1 MKLNTESE
9 DSKAVDL
16 KLGPKKTLNNIIY
29 SNINTNYLNTI
40 IMTFIKKT
48 FLTTLALMTGFVAI
62 AQEEEAAPEPTFGV
76 SGSIDTY
83 YRSSEYAPGT
93 SFANLP
99 GFALGMANII
109 MSYEGEKS
117 GFVADLVF
125 GPRGADAV
133 FGSPQIADADGDGDV
148 DGFYG
153 SSNIV
158 NQLYAYYNV
167 SDSFTLTMGN
177 FNTFLGYE
185 VISPVANFNYTTS
198 YMFSYGPFSH
208 TGIKA
213 DIAAGENTSIMVAVL
228 NKTDA
233 TEFQPIDDD
242 YMFGAQL
249 GIFGQY
255 INYLGGGTAGVSQI
269 DFTGGFNLGDS
280 FFLGINATSYSDDD
294 DVEFSGVALY
304 PQYTFSDSFALGA
317 RFEAFSEDGLGA
329 IGDISGDGD
338 NTSITITGSYTSGN
352 FIFKPE
358 IRIDS
363 ASDKFYTDADGATD
377 SLTAFLV
384 AAIYSF

>member
-1 MKLNTESE
+1 MNFLKHTILLSL
-9 DSKAVDL
+9 AVL
-16 KLGPKKTLNNIIY
+16 VSFT
-29 SNINTNYLNTI
+29 
-40 IMTFIKKT
+40 
-48 FLTTLALMTGFVAI
+48 AI
-62 AQEEEAAPEPTFGV
+62 AQEEESAPEPTFAL

-83 YRSSEYAPGT
+83 FRSNEYAPGT

-99 GFALGMANII
+99 GFAMGMANLIV
-109 MSYEGEKS
+109 SYEGEKS

-133 FGSPQIADADGDGDV
+133 FGSPQLDD
-148 DGFYG
+148 FYR
-153 SSNIV
+153 SSNMV

-167 SDSFTLTMGN
+167 SDSFTLTLGN

-208 TGIKA
+208 SGIKA
-213 DIAAGENTSIMVAVL
+213 DIAAGENTSIMLGVF
-228 NKTDA
+228 NQTDD
-233 TEFQPIDDD
+233 TEFQKVKYLGFDDD
-242 YMFGAQL
+242 MEYMFGAQL

-255 INYLGGGTAGVSQI
+255 INYLGGGTNGVSQI

-280 FFLGINATSYSDDD
+280 FFLGINATSYSDDTN
-294 DVEFSGVALY
+294 VEFSGVALY
-304 PQYTFSDSFALGA
+304 PQYTFSDAFALGA

-329 IGDISGDGD
+329 IGSISGDGD
-338 NTSITITGSYTSGN
+338 NTSFTITGSYTSGN

-377 SLTAFLV
+377 SLSAFLV

>member
-1 MKLNTESE
+1 MKLF
-9 DSKAVDL
+9 K
-16 KLGPKKTLNNIIY
+16 
-29 SNINTNYLNTI
+29 
-40 IMTFIKKT
+40 
-48 FLTTLALMTGFVAI
+48 TTLI
-62 AQEEEAAPEPTFGV
+62 ATAFFTVSLAFSQEETAAIEETVVEEPTFNI

-93 SFANLP
+93 SFGNLP
-99 GFALGMANII
+99 GFALGMANVIL
-109 MSYEGEKS
+109 SYEGEKS

-133 FGSPQIADADGDGDV
+133 FNST
-148 DGFYG
+148 G

-167 SDSFTLTMGN
+167 SDSFTLTLGN

-213 DIAAGENTSIMVAVL
+213 DIAVSEDVSLMLGVL
-228 NKTDA
+228 NSTDM
-233 TEFQPIDDD
+233 TEFQPVGDDF
-242 YMFGAQL
+242 MIGAQL
-249 GIFGQY
+249 GLFGQY
-255 INYLGGGTAGVSQI
+255 INYLGGGSAGVSQI
-269 DFTGGFNLGDS
+269 DFTGGFNITED
-280 FFLGINATSYSDDD
+280 FFLGINATSYSDDS

-304 PQYTFSDSFALGA
+304 PQYSFSETFALGA

-329 IGDISGDGD
+329 IGSISGEGD
-338 NTSITITGSYTSGN
+338 NTSFTLTGNYTQGN
-352 FIFKPE
+352 FILKPE
-358 IRIDS
+358 LRLDT
-363 ASDKFYTDADGATD
+363 ASGQFYSNADGATD
-377 SLTAFLV
+377 NLATFIV

>member
-1 MKLNTESE
+1 MN
-9 DSKAVDL
+9 
-16 KLGPKKTLNNIIY
+16 
-29 SNINTNYLNTI
+29 
-40 IMTFIKKT
+40 FIKKT
-48 FLTTLALMTGFVAI
+48 FLTTLTVMFSFILV
-62 AQEEEAAPEPTFGV
+62 AQEEESAPEPTFGV

-83 YRSSEYAPGT
+83 YRSNEFTPGT
-93 SFANLP
+93 SFANLN
-99 GFALGMANII
+99 GFAMGMANII

-133 FGSPQIADADGDGDV
+133 FASPQLAPDGDG
-148 DGFYG
+148 FYR

-208 TGIKA
+208 SGIKA
-213 DIAAGENTSIMVAVL
+213 DIAAGENTSIML
-228 NKTDA
+228 GIFNQTDD
-233 TEFQPIDDD
+233 TEFQKTKHLGFDDD
-242 YMFGAQL
+242 MKYMFGAQL

-255 INYLGGGTAGVSQI
+255 INYLGGGTFGVSQI

-294 DVEFSGVALY
+294 NVEFSGVALY

-338 NTSITITGSYTSGN
+338 NTSFTITGSYTSGN

-377 SLTAFLV
+377 GLRAFLV

>member
-1 MKLNTESE
+1 MNFKN
-9 DSKAVDL
+9 
-16 KLGPKKTLNNIIY
+16 
-29 SNINTNYLNTI
+29 
-40 IMTFIKKT
+40 T
-48 FLTTLALMTGFVAI
+48 FLTTLAIMFSLILA
-62 AQEEEAAPEPTFGV
+62 AQEEESAPEPTFGV

-83 YRSSEYAPGT
+83 YRSSEFAPGT

-99 GFALGMANII
+99 GFAMGMANII

-133 FGSPQIADADGDGDV
+133 FGAPQAGIEGDPH
-148 DGFYG
+148 FYR
-153 SSNIV
+153 SSNMV

-208 TGIKA
+208 SGIKA
-213 DIAAGENTSIMVAVL
+213 DIAAGENTSIMLAVL
-228 NKTDA
+228 NTTDA

-294 DVEFSGVALY
+294 NVEFSGVALY

-317 RFEAFSEDGLGA
+317 RYEAFSEDGLGA

-338 NTSITITGSYTSGN
+338 NTSFTITGSYTSGN

-363 ASDKFYTDADGATD
+363 ASGKFYTDADGATD
-377 SLTAFLV
+377 GLSAFLV

>member
-1 MKLNTESE
+1 MKLF
-9 DSKAVDL
+9 K
-16 KLGPKKTLNNIIY
+16 
-29 SNINTNYLNTI
+29 
-40 IMTFIKKT
+40 
-48 FLTTLALMTGFVAI
+48 TTLIATAFFTVSLAF
-62 AQEEEAAPEPTFGV
+62 AQEETAAIEETVVEEPTFSI

-93 SFANLP
+93 SFGNLP
-99 GFALGMANII
+99 GFALGMANVIL
-109 MSYEGEKS
+109 SYEGEKS

-133 FGSPQIADADGDGDV
+133 FNST
-148 DGFYG
+148 G

-167 SDSFTLTMGN
+167 SDSFTLTLGN

-213 DIAAGENTSIMVAVL
+213 DIAVSEDVSLMLGVL
-228 NKTDA
+228 NSTDM
-233 TEFQPIDDD
+233 TEFQPVGDDF
-242 YMFGAQL
+242 MIGAQL
-249 GIFGQY
+249 GLFGQY
-255 INYLGGGTAGVSQI
+255 INYLGGGSAGVSQI
-269 DFTGGFNLGDS
+269 DFTGGFNITED
-280 FFLGINATSYSDDD
+280 FFLGINATSYSDDS

-304 PQYTFSDSFALGA
+304 PQYSFSETFALGA

-329 IGDISGDGD
+329 IGSISGEGD
-338 NTSITITGSYTSGN
+338 NTSFTLTGNYTQGN
-352 FIFKPE
+352 FILKPE
-358 IRIDS
+358 LRLDT
-363 ASDKFYTDADGATD
+363 ASGQFYSNADGATD
-377 SLTAFLV
+377 NLATFIV

>member
-1 MKLNTESE
+1 MKLF
-9 DSKAVDL
+9 K
-16 KLGPKKTLNNIIY
+16 
-29 SNINTNYLNTI
+29 
-40 IMTFIKKT
+40 
-48 FLTTLALMTGFVAI
+48 TTLIATAFFTVSSAF
-62 AQEEEAAPEPTFGV
+62 AQEETTAIEETVAEEPTFNI

-93 SFANLP
+93 SFGNLP
-99 GFALGMANII
+99 GFALGMANVIL
-109 MSYEGEKS
+109 SYEGEKS

-133 FGSPQIADADGDGDV
+133 FNST
-148 DGFYG
+148 G

-167 SDSFTLTMGN
+167 SDSFTLTLGN

-213 DIAAGENTSIMVAVL
+213 DIAVSEDVSLMLGVL
-228 NKTDA
+228 NSTDM
-233 TEFQPIDDD
+233 TEFQPVGDDF
-242 YMFGAQL
+242 MIGAQL
-249 GIFGQY
+249 GLFGQY
-255 INYLGGGTAGVSQI
+255 INYLGGGSAGVSQI
-269 DFTGGFNLGDS
+269 DFTGGFNITED
-280 FFLGINATSYSDDD
+280 FFLGINATSYSDDS

-304 PQYTFSDSFALGA
+304 PQYSFSETFALGA

-329 IGDISGDGD
+329 IGSISGEGD
-338 NTSITITGSYTSGN
+338 NTSFTLTGNYTQGN
-352 FIFKPE
+352 FILKPE
-358 IRIDS
+358 LRLDT
-363 ASDKFYTDADGATD
+363 ASGQFYSNADGATD
-377 SLTAFLV
+377 NLATFIV

>member
-1 MKLNTESE
+1 MKLF
-9 DSKAVDL
+9 
-16 KLGPKKTLNNIIY
+16 KTILF
-29 SNINTNYLNTI
+29 S
-40 IMTFIKKT
+40 
-48 FLTTLALMTGFVAI
+48 ALLFSGSIAM
-62 AQEEEAAPEPTFGV
+62 AQEETATVEAAVEEEPTFSI

-93 SFANLP
+93 SFGNLP
-99 GFALGMANII
+99 GFALGMANVIL
-109 MSYEGEKS
+109 SYEGEKS

-133 FGSPQIADADGDGDV
+133 FNST
-148 DGFYG
+148 G

-167 SDSFTLTMGN
+167 SDKLTLTLGN

-213 DIAAGENTSIMVAVL
+213 DIAVSDDVSLMLGVL
-228 NKTDA
+228 NATDY
-233 TEFQPIDDD
+233 TEAQPLGDD
-242 YMFGAQL
+242 YMIGAQL
-249 GIFGQY
+249 GLFGQY

-269 DFTGGFNLGDS
+269 DFTGGFNITED
-280 FFLGINATSYSDDD
+280 FFLGINATSYSDDS

-304 PQYTFSDSFALGA
+304 PQYSFSDTFALGA

-329 IGDISGDGD
+329 IGSVSGEGD
-338 NTSITITGSYTSGN
+338 NTSFTLTGNYTQGN
-352 FIFKPE
+352 FILKPE
-358 IRIDS
+358 FRLDT
-363 ASDKFYTDADGATD
+363 ASGQFYSNADGATD
-377 SLTAFLV
+377 NLATV
-384 AAIYSF
+384 VIAAIYSF